1 MRATS
6 GPLRKRHPWE
16 LRDVT
21 VDDDELTT
29 RVRAALSAGCEARA
43 DQIDSGFTADLALD
57 SDGLVIDYPPH
68 WTRSGNRSRD

>member
-43 DQIDSGFTADLALD
+43 DQRKAEVMRLFLGFLL
-57 SDGLVIDYPPH
+57 
-68 WTRSGNRSRD
+68 SRGA